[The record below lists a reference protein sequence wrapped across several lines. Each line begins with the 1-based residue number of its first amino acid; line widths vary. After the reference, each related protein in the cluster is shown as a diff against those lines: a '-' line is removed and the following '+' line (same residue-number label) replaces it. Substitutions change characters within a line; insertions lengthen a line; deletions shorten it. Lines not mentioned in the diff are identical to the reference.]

1 MDYSA
6 SNPWAASS
14 PVSDGWS
21 RSSSF
26 GSSPFGPCMF
36 QAPCAATTSPL
47 LRFQPAS
54 KSTSSRD
61 SKKLSASDGEDTTD
75 RASAS
80 INESSATSTSSDDDE
95 YRSRKN
101 SDLSRP
107 SQEDV
112 FQFGFG
118 DEFADASQ
126 NRKDLAPE
134 EAKARGAELLSM
146 LSDFG
151 LSDSGEAKQSSKV
164 APPPAP
170 QKTALRAS
178 CEPWEPPARATGA
191 VSDMAVCLSS
201 FATQS
206 RCSAVVSA
214 ARRTF
219 GIHFVRVSEPQ
230 NEGTEFV
237 TVWLRK
243 GVRAEPLIERFTQ
256 ELWPLLDNDVLS
268 LQPEALFGA
277 GASEPIA
284 QIQMWCLDISSEST
298 KDLCRDFQRCGE
310 CHRGAACQFRHT
322 LPATHGMDIQICV
335 C

>member
-178 CEPWEPPARATGA
+178 CEPWEPPAKATGA
-191 VSDMAVCLSS
+191 VSDLVSS